1 MADSIYKVIELIG
14 TSNVSWEDAAK
25 KAVSKASETLEDLRI
40 AEVVTQDIRIENGKV
55 VEFRTKLSLS
65 FKFHKEWKNVIL
77 KKTKQNVIALMN
89 PAAERVFAANV

>member
-1 MADSIYKVIELIG
+1 MSDSIYKVIELIG

-25 KAVSKASETLEDLRI
+25 KAVAKASETLEDLRI

-65 FKFHKEWKNVIL
+65 FKFHKE
-77 KKTKQNVIALMN
+77 
-89 PAAERVFAANV
+89 